1 MFPILMFL
9 LWQPPVVVKA
19 QSEAYKWNAEEV
31 SYKIPAPTDSYINS
45 DLKSGNESTPGSAA
59 AVLMRGAR
67 TLYKFFISDLDG
79 KNCPFHPS
87 CSEFFVEAVQ
97 RTSLIK
103 GALMFSDR
111 FTRDIN
117 LIKIHHYPRHKSG
130 YLYDPVNNYTLNPAD
145 IKYLP
150 ADEPADEN

>member
-1 MFPILMFL
+1 MFFL
-9 LWQPPVVVKA
+9 LPFLFGLLPVAVKA
-19 QSEAYKWNAEEV
+19 QSEAYKWKAEEV
-31 SYKIPAPTDSYINS
+31 SYKIPAASDPYLNGDSEAE
-45 DLKSGNESTPGSAA
+45 NENTSADA
-59 AVLMRGAR
+59 LLMKGAR

-97 RTSLIK
+97 KSGLIK
-103 GALMFSDR
+103 GVLMFSDR

-117 LIKIHHYPRHKSG
+117 LIKIHHYPLHKSG
-130 YLYDPVNNYTLNPAD
+130 YLYDPVNNYTLNPSD